1 MLTHNILV
9 WRTSSKRCNAGKHTS
24 SHFVIRE
31 LRRQAKQQAAGNS
44 GSDQQTQPAAR
55 NSKVNY
61 QCITSHWKRSSKL
74 WILLFFS
81 AEASTPISSTHGA
94 TNSQERAKS
103 IACATCLCHLYPYV
117 YLLIQC
123 VSCNRQSKR
132 RCKKSMQTKTRKK
145 GGCAWRFSLWVVL
158 QYNYCVE
165 RIACSTIYAGQLLY
179 T

>member
-1 MLTHNILV
+1 MDSTI
-9 WRTSSKRCNAGKHTS
+9 
-24 SHFVIRE
+24 
-31 LRRQAKQQAAGNS
+31 
-44 GSDQQTQPAAR
+44 
-55 NSKVNY
+55 
-61 QCITSHWKRSSKL
+61 
-74 WILLFFS
+74 FS

-103 IACATCLCHLYPYV
+103 IACATCLYHLYPSV

-123 VSCNRQSKR
+123 VSCNRQSRR

-158 QYNYCVE
+158 QYNCCVE

-179 T
+179 TWKRCRCDLLKLVKIIKVPACLLPYFYM